1 MDESDKKHKK
11 VNLLIPKLLE
21 QSNKYIKVFKNKN
34 KINNIITEFEIKS
47 SHHLHFFV
55 KESINR
61 YKNMKH
67 GNDLNKLMSNSEKR
81 RITHAN
87 RVLTDNFFS
96 NRIIKQEKKN
106 SKYYTSDK
114 IYKNFKKTLQLLKDS
129 ASDKTKCF
137 KNKKINDNMEKTK
150 TLMDDEKECIPEP
163 LSPEDKLNKGKE
175 EINNV
180 FKADEDKIRKMFDK
194 YREDVNILQQI
205 GEKSQEKYASIH
217 KKIEL
222 ALPKLEM
229 FNYVHYEPPKYV
241 EEDVELLQRNTL
253 DKLKPF
259 TKYNDNTYNK
269 RNKCNNKVKDLKR
282 KQIFKK
288 RILNN
293 NIKSDLKMDTLNNTK
308 SSKIDMNDTNDVV
321 YNTAYKELTARDCL
335 NDKRKKLTEILAYD
349 EPKID
354 NYRTIIKNKF
364 KDIKNRRNEINNEKL
379 KSQRYESMTFK
390 DKLNDKIDNEI
401 YLLTQ
406 VEKKIYLKNQ
416 KNK

>member
-1 MDESDKKHKK
+1 
-11 VNLLIPKLLE
+11 
-21 QSNKYIKVFKNKN
+21 
-34 KINNIITEFEIKS
+34 
-47 SHHLHFFV
+47 
-55 KESINR
+55 
-61 YKNMKH
+61 
-67 GNDLNKLMSNSEKR
+67 
-81 RITHAN
+81 
-87 RVLTDNFFS
+87 
-96 NRIIKQEKKN
+96 
-106 SKYYTSDK
+106 
-114 IYKNFKKTLQLLKDS
+114 
-129 ASDKTKCF
+129 
-137 KNKKINDNMEKTK
+137 MEKTK
-150 TLMDDEKECIPEP
+150 TLIGDEKESIPET

-175 EINNV
+175 EINKV
-180 FKADEDKIRKMFDK
+180 FKADEDKIKKMFDK
-194 YREDVNILQQI
+194 YREDVKILQQI

-259 TKYNDNTYNK
+259 TKYNGNTHNK
-269 RNKCNNKVKDLKR
+269 RNKCSNKMKDLKR

-288 RILNN
+288 LILNN
-293 NIKSDLKMDTLNNTK
+293 NIKSDLNMDILNNTK

-321 YNTAYKELTARDCL
+321 YNTAYKELTAREYL
-335 NDKRKKLTEILAYD
+335 NDKRKKLTEILGYD

-379 KSQRYESMTFK
+379 KAQRYESMTFK

-406 VEKKIYLKNQ
+406 VANNLLKKPK
-416 KNK
+416 K

>member
-1 MDESDKKHKK
+1 MNEIDKKHKK

-21 QSNKYIKVFKNKN
+21 QSNKYTKVFKNEN
-34 KINNIITEFEIKS
+34 KLNNIFTEFEIKS
-47 SHHLHFFV
+47 SHHLNFFV

-67 GNDLNKLMSNSEKR
+67 GNNLNKLMSNSEKR

-114 IYKNFKKTLQLLKDS
+114 IYKNLKKTLQLLKDS
-129 ASDKTKCF
+129 ASEKTNCF
-137 KNKKINDNMEKTK
+137 KTFKINDNMEKTK
-150 TLMDDEKECIPEP
+150 TLMDDEKESISEA
-163 LSPEDKLNKGKE
+163 LSLEDKLNKGKK

-180 FKADEDKIRKMFDK
+180 FKTEENKIKKMFDK
-194 YREDVNILQQI
+194 YKEDVKILQQI

-229 FNYVHYEPPKYV
+229 FNYVHYEPPKNV

-269 RNKCNNKVKDLKR
+269 RNKCSNKMKDLKK

-288 RILNN
+288 LILNN
-293 NIKSDLKMDTLNNTK
+293 NINSDLIMNTLNSTK
-308 SSKIDMNDTNDVV
+308 SSKIDMNDTIDVV
-321 YNTAYKELTARDCL
+321 YNTAYKELTSRDCL
-335 NDKRKKLTEILAYD
+335 NDKRKKLTEILGYD

-364 KDIKNRRNEINNEKL
+364 KEIKNRRNEINNEKL
-379 KSQRYESMTFK
+379 KVQRYESMTFK

-401 YLLTQ
+401 YSLTQ
-406 VEKKIYLKNQ
+406 LEKNLFKMPK

>member
-1 MDESDKKHKK
+1 MNESDKKHKK

-21 QSNKYIKVFKNKN
+21 QSNKYTKIFKNKN
-34 KINNIITEFEIKS
+34 KINNIFTEFEIKS
-47 SHHLHFFV
+47 SHYLNFFV

-67 GNDLNKLMSNSEKR
+67 GNNLNKLMSNSEKR

-129 ASDKTKCF
+129 ASDKTNCF
-137 KNKKINDNMEKTK
+137 KNIKINDNMEKTK
-150 TLMDDEKECIPEP
+150 TLIGDEKESIPET
-163 LSPEDKLNKGKE
+163 LSPEDKLNKGKK

-180 FKADEDKIRKMFDK
+180 FKTEENKIKKMFDK
-194 YREDVNILQQI
+194 YKEDVKILQQI

-259 TKYNDNTYNK
+259 TKYNGNTHNK
-269 RNKCNNKVKDLKR
+269 RSKCSNKMKDLKR

-288 RILNN
+288 LILNN
-293 NIKSDLKMDTLNNTK
+293 NINSDLIMNTLNSTK

-321 YNTAYKELTARDCL
+321 YNTAYKELTAREYL
-335 NDKRKKLTEILAYD
+335 NDKRKKLTEILGYD

-364 KDIKNRRNEINNEKL
+364 KEIKNRRNEINNEKL
-379 KSQRYESMTFK
+379 KVQRYESMTFK

-406 VEKKIYLKNQ
+406 VANNLLKKPK
-416 KNK
+416 K